1 MAEDPRNCG
10 SAACIVNPEG
20 YCWCGLKWDGRKMS
34 RASPQPLPEPPSAKP
49 PVRKAAREKAGKTVS
64 RTK

>member
-20 YCWCGLKWDGRKMS
+20 HCWCGLKWDGRKMA
-34 RASPQPLPEPPSAKP
+34 RAPLQPLPEPPTAKR
-49 PVRKAAREKAGKTVS
+49 PVRKTAGKT
-64 RTK
+64 K